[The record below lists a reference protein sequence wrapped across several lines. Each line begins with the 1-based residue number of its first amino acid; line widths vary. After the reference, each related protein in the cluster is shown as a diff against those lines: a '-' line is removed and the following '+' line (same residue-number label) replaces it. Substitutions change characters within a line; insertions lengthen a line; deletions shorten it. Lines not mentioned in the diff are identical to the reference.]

1 MEQPAFE
8 LIPPPNVVRDRLA
21 ENYEQARLL
30 RRLLKLSEDA
40 SIERFERDSENRT
53 PPWARGWHNET
64 SRSWSEK
71 APQPGRAGGP

>member
-53 PPWARGWHNET
+53 PPVGEGVA
-64 SRSWSEK
+64 
-71 APQPGRAGGP
+71 Q